1 MPRVICS
8 ASKFVRHL
16 SLCAL
21 TVSIICA
28 AGASNA
34 ASDGLAISGSPPT
47 RATVG
52 QSYSFTPT
60 VSDPAGRALSFTIV
74 NKPSWATFSAS
85 TGRLSGTPVATS
97 IGTYP
102 DVDIRVTDG
111 VSSASLE
118 FSLTVAASAADKP
131 VISGSPP
138 TSVAVGQSYSFTPT
152 VSNPLKVALTF
163 AIVNKPAWATF
174 SSQTGKLAGT
184 PTTSN
189 IGTQAD
195 IRISAT
201 DKVATALLPEFSIRV
216 VAATGADKPVISGAP
231 PTSVTAGST
240 YKFQP
245 TAKDPDGKTLS
256 FSVQNKPAWAS
267 FSIASGLLDG
277 TPTSTQVGNYGNI
290 IISTSNGQYSS
301 SLPGFNVAVTTTQPA
316 TGNATVN
323 WVPPTENTNG
333 SALTDLAGIRIYYGT
348 SPSSLSKMVQV
359 ASPTATSYT
368 IGNLAAGTWY
378 FGGVAYTTSGVQSAM
393 SAVASALIP

>member
-1 MPRVICS
+1 
-8 ASKFVRHL
+8 
-16 SLCAL
+16 
-21 TVSIICA
+21 
-28 AGASNA
+28 
-34 ASDGLAISGSPPT
+34 
-47 RATVG
+47 
-52 QSYSFTPT
+52 
-60 VSDPAGRALSFTIV
+60 
-74 NKPSWATFSAS
+74 
-85 TGRLSGTPVATS
+85 
-97 IGTYP
+97 
-102 DVDIRVTDG
+102 
-111 VSSASLE
+111 
-118 FSLTVAASAADKP
+118 
-131 VISGSPP
+131 
-138 TSVAVGQSYSFTPT
+138 
-152 VSNPLKVALTF
+152 VALTF